1 MHDSDLTRKSDPKY
15 DDDLV
20 NKRYVDKMIA
30 IKKYTRGDIEKW
42 LINGWSGNGANFAC
56 SQANG
61 LKMLTISIRNG
72 TSRNV
77 MCLPK
82 ELAPTITT
90 GFLVPA
96 TNCAAAGYVEI
107 YPDGLIEV
115 SSNIFTSGSSNLVF
129 TCTYF

>member
-1 MHDSDLTRKSDPKY
+1 MHDSDMTRKSDPKY

-20 NKRYVDKMIA
+20 NKRYLDKMIA

-42 LINGWSGNGANFAC
+42 LINGWSGNGACFAC

-77 MCLPK
+77 MYLPK

-96 TNCAAAGYVEI
+96 TNCTTAGYVEI

-129 TCTYF
+129 TCMYF